1 MNETVLLEE
10 RLEKISQIDWL
21 QYSGSGFATPQQVIQ
36 ALTDLLTVSDKAA
49 TDRVYEQLMHAVA
62 HDQSGA
68 YFPVMLDALPFIL
81 FAALQPHNPVASN
94 IALCFLWDIYYCFW
108 GALEGYTGC
117 SERELDEFVV
127 GTIAAHAADF
137 AGLEHKLGPE
147 LADLILKEDKWQY
160 YHQL

>member
-1 MNETVLLEE
+1 MNETALLADQ
-10 RLEKISQIDWL
+10 LEKISQIDWFK
-21 QYSGSGFATPQQVIQ
+21 YSGSGFATPQQITQ
-36 ALTDLLTVSDKAA
+36 ALTDLLTVIDKTDA
-49 TDRVYEQLMHAVA
+49 DRVYEQLMSAVA
-62 HDQSGA
+62 HNHSGT
-68 YFPVMLDALPFIL
+68 YFPAMLDALPLIL

-147 LADLILKEDKWQY
+147 LATLILNEDKWQY
-160 YHQL
+160 YPQL